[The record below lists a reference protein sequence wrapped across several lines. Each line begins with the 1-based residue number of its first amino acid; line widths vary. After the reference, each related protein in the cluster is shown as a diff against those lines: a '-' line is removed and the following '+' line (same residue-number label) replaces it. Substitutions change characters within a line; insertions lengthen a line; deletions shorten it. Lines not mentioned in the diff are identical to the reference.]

1 MIRFSDPRNWAITAT
16 TSMAI
21 EWTIPNVITK

>member
-1 MIRFSDPRNWAITAT
+1 MIRFNDPRHWAITAT

-21 EWTIPNVITK
+21 EWTIPKVIA